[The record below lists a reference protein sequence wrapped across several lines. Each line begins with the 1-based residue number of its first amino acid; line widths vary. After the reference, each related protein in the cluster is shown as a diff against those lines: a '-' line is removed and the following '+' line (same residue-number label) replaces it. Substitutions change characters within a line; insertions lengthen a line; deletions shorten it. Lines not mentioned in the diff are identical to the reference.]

1 MPIRALTRWNDKM
14 RLLSQFMLALAL
26 TAGSIIAYAS
36 EHEAGSLKAEHAW
49 ARVTIEGR
57 PGAGYL
63 VIHNMGGDADRLVS
77 ASSPMV
83 ERIELHTH
91 VMKDN
96 VMKMRR
102 VDGFDVPAGGQV
114 KLEPGGNHLM
124 LFGFKHHPKANDKLP
139 VTLVF
144 EKAGSL
150 ELMLVVKGAG
160 DRMKDD
166 HDDHSGHSDNK
177 DEADRGSHSD

>member
-1 MPIRALTRWNDKM
+1 MK
-14 RLLSQFMLALAL
+14 LLSQFMLALAL

-36 EHEAGSLKAEHAW
+36 EYKAGSLKAEHAW

-57 PGAGYL
+57 PAAGYL
-63 VIHNMGGDADRLVS
+63 VIHNMGDVGDRLVS
-77 ASSPMV
+77 ASSPMADRV
-83 ERIELHTH
+83 ELHTH
-91 VMKDN
+91 IMKDN

-102 VDGFDVPAGGQV
+102 VDGFDVPAGGKV

-124 LFGFKHHPKANDKLP
+124 LFGLKHHPKADDELP

-150 ELMLVVKGAG
+150 DLKLVVKGAG
-160 DRMKDD
+160 HKMNDENG
-166 HDDHSGHSDNK
+166 DHSGHSDDK
-177 DEADRGSHSD
+177 DEAARGSHSD